1 MACSSVIAHEL
12 ERIVPAAA
20 YSEIQ
25 PRQGDTA
32 TFLLHQDFVNKVL
45 KASGQN
51 SIFYKDKST
60 NKEFELLWLE
70 AESSLTDARKLAEHD
85 DVFGIATKAKSGD
98 TRFALR
104 FQDIEAMKSFAKAH
118 HLPDQSDKG
127 RFKLTGE
134 NPTIGLHGVAT
145 FLLERQWADIEVLYI
160 ADGTAIFVTSEA
172 GDTSPAY
179 YLLHG
184 VKRQLMFKAL
194 NARAREMVKSSN
206 IRIAGEKHTPSK
218 TGETPDGKRRAD
230 GQ

>member
-1 MACSSVIAHEL
+1 MIAHEL
-12 ERIVPAAA
+12 ERIVRAAA

-70 AESSLTDARKLAEHD
+70 AESSLTDACKLAEHD

-145 FLLERQWADIEVLYI
+145 FLLERQWADIEVLCI
-160 ADGTAIFVTSEA
+160 ADGTAIFLTSEA

-184 VKRQLMFKAL
+184 VKLKRQLMFKAL

-206 IRIAGEKHTPSK
+206 IRIAGEKNTPSK